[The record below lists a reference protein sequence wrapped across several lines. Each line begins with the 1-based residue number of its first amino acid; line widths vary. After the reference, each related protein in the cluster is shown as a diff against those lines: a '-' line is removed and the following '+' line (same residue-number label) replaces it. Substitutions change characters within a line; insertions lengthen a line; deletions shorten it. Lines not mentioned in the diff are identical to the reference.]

1 MTMTWFPPSRVK
13 PLRGGPTLSWGILA
27 PGQIAD
33 DFAATVLANTDQT
46 IHAVASRSAQRSR
59 RFADRHQIDLA
70 YEGYEHLLADPD
82 VDIVYIAAPH
92 AQHHQLALAAVDAG
106 KHVLVEKPF
115 TISADQA
122 TEVAAAARARGVFA
136 TEAMWTR
143 YLPQFD
149 VLEQVI
155 SRGDLGT
162 IRLATADVGWRID
175 QTGQNRLLDPEQAG
189 GVSLDMGV
197 YGYWFAQF
205 AIGVPR
211 EIKVLGSLS
220 ATGVDEQAVV
230 VIAGAEGRH
239 ASVTTSFVVTNTGSA
254 SIVGTSGS
262 ATFTQPFVFPAP
274 FVVRAGGEEHV
285 WEGSDGL
292 SLREGLAWQTTAIA
306 QYIHDG
312 LTESPIHTLD
322 DTISLM
328 RTIDEVRR
336 QLQVS

>member
-1 MTMTWFPPSRVK
+1 M
-13 PLRGGPTLSWGILA
+13 
-27 PGQIAD
+27 
-33 DFAATVLANTDQT
+33 
-46 IHAVASRSAQRSR
+46 ASRSAQRSR
-59 RFADRHQIDLA
+59 RFADRHHIDLA
-70 YEGYEHLLADPD
+70 YQGYEHLLADPE

-106 KHVLVEKPF
+106 KHVLLEKPF
-115 TISADQA
+115 TVSLDQA

-136 TEAMWTR
+136 TEAMWTWH
-143 YLPQFD
+143 LPHFD

-155 SRGDLGT
+155 SRGDLGN
-162 IRLATADVGWRID
+162 IRLATADVGWQID

-211 EIKVLGSLS
+211 EIKVLGS
-220 ATGVDEQAVV
+220 
-230 VIAGAEGRH
+230 
-239 ASVTTSFVVTNTGSA
+239 
-254 SIVGTSGS
+254 
-262 ATFTQPFVFPAP
+262 P
-274 FVVRAGGEEHV
+274 
-285 WEGSDGL
+285 
-292 SLREGLAWQTTAIA
+292 LREGLAWQTTAIA
-306 QYIHDG
+306 HYIHDG

>member
-1 MTMTWFPPSRVK
+1 
-13 PLRGGPTLSWGILA
+13 
-27 PGQIAD
+27 
-33 DFAATVLANTDQT
+33 
-46 IHAVASRSAQRSR
+46 
-59 RFADRHQIDLA
+59 
-70 YEGYEHLLADPD
+70 
-82 VDIVYIAAPH
+82 
-92 AQHHQLALAAVDAG
+92 
-106 KHVLVEKPF
+106 
-115 TISADQA
+115 
-122 TEVAAAARARGVFA
+122 VFA

-155 SRGDLGT
+155 SRGDLGI
-162 IRLATADVGWRID
+162 IRLATADVGWGID

-211 EIKVLGSLS
+211 EIKVLGSVS

-239 ASVTTSFVVTNTGSA
+239 ASVTTSFAVTNTGSA

-262 ATFTQPFVFPAP
+262 ATFTEPFVFPAP
-274 FVVRAGGEEHV
+274 FVVKAGGNEHFWEEN
-285 WEGSDGL
+285 DGL

-306 QYIHDG
+306 HYIHDG